1 MSPGRGSRIPIRL
14 RLTLGFAIAMAIVLA
29 ALGVFLYTR
38 LEAALDRSINQG
50 LRGRAGDLRL
60 VVSRAAPG
68 LGAGVEP
75 VLENEAESFAQLLDT
90 RGTVVDRTPEAGRA
104 SLLTPTQL
112 SRSLRGPLLVER
124 GPLNRLDER
133 VRLFATSATTSD
145 GEPIIVVVG
154 TSLEARGDALETLL
168 ILLLIGGPV
177 ALVFASLLGYGL
189 ATGALRP
196 VESMRGEAAA
206 VSAVEPGRRLSLPR
220 ADDEIRR
227 LGVTLNEMLG
237 RLELALDRER
247 RFVADASHELR
258 TPLALLRT
266 ELELALRRPRSNE
279 ELEQSIR
286 SAAEEAD
293 RLSLLAEDLLVLAQ
307 ADEGKL
313 AVRREQI
320 EVGEILGRVCD
331 RFAAKAAGAGRTLEV
346 ETEPTD
352 LGLFADRLRIEQALG
367 NLVDNALR
375 HGRGT
380 VVVSAS
386 HGDNTTELHVRD
398 EGHFPDDYRPHVFER
413 FARSDAARSCSG
425 AGLGLAIVDVI
436 ARSHGGSAHVGASET
451 TDVWLALP
459 DA

>member
-1 MSPGRGSRIPIRL
+1 M
-14 RLTLGFAIAMAIVLA
+14 
-29 ALGVFLYTR
+29 
-38 LEAALDRSINQG
+38 
-50 LRGRAGDLRL
+50 
-60 VVSRAAPG
+60 
-68 LGAGVEP
+68 
-75 VLENEAESFAQLLDT
+75 LENEAESFAQLLDA
-90 RGTVVDRTPEAGRA
+90 RGTVVDRTAEAGSI
-104 SLLTPTQL
+104 SLLTPAQL
-112 SRSLRGPLLVER
+112 SRSLRGPVLVER
-124 GPLNRLDER
+124 GPLDLLDEQA
-133 VRLFATSATTSD
+133 RLFATRATTRD
-145 GEPIIVVVG
+145 GEPIVVVVG

-168 ILLLIGGPV
+168 ILFLIGGPV
-177 ALVFASLLGYGL
+177 ALALASLLGYGL
-189 ATGALRP
+189 ATAALRP
-196 VESMRGEAAA
+196 VESMRREAAA
-206 VSAVEPGRRLSLPR
+206 VSAVEPGRRLSLP
-220 ADDEIRR
+220 AAEDEIRR
-227 LGVTLNEMLG
+227 LGATLNEMLG
-237 RLELALDRER
+237 RLELALERER

-293 RLSLLAEDLLVLAQ
+293 RLSQLAEDLLVLAQ

-352 LGLFADRLRIEQALG
+352 LGIFADRLRIEQALG

-375 HGRGT
+375 HGRGA

-386 HGDNTTELHVRD
+386 HGENATKIHVSD
-398 EGHFPDDYRPHVFER
+398 EGHFPDDYRPHAFER
-413 FARSDAARSCSG
+413 FAHSDATWSGSG

-436 ARSHGGSAHVGASET
+436 ARSHGGSAHVGDGVT